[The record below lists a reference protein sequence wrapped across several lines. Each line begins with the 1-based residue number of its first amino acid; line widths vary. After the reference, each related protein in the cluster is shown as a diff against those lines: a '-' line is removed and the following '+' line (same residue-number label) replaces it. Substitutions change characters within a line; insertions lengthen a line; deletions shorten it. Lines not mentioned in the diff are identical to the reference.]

1 MQTRHSSDIG
11 IADFPLSDVHG
22 SDYPLFETV
31 AGTVTTVRLPTQEA
45 GSRQEQQGVYFFL
58 RFLPGAVFSKPRRL
72 LRDDDSADDDYVPES
87 TTFA

>member
-1 MQTRHSSDIG
+1 MRIRHSSDIG

-45 GSRQEQQGVYFFL
+45 GKP
-58 RFLPGAVFSKPRRL
+58 PGATRSLFFFFASFRERSFQLQNLPAFSLP
-72 LRDDDSADDDYVPES
+72 
-87 TTFA
+87 